1 MIDLTDVDDPKNILD
16 PVVHQQLHQNELVDI
31 VESNIKKQYQQLE
44 NLGQNYLHMFD
55 NELQDGDKYQILSNL
70 VVYVNEHILSLV
82 DLDNLNGDKER
93 TITAGT
99 YIYELICVDTYASL
113 IPALMELVGITSVDD
128 FDKLINTVYLDTPG
142 KFKTDFLSTIQ
153 MTIEQLLKL
162 QQITPDVKN
171 DKQYQKLL
179 GKYYYFQEIIEFG
192 DCDSFLHNFIRP
204 IISKYSSDFIWKLL

>member
-16 PVVHQQLHQNELVDI
+16 PVVHQQIHQNELVDI

>member
-1 MIDLTDVDDPKNILD
+1 MIDLTDVDDPKNVLD

-31 VESNIKKQYQQLE
+31 VEGNIKKQYQQFE
-44 NLGQNYLHMFD
+44 NLGQNYLQMFT

-70 VVYVNEHILSLV
+70 VVYVNEHILPLV
-82 DLDNLNGDKER
+82 DLDNLNGDTER
-93 TITAGT
+93 TLTAGT

-113 IPALMELVGITSVDD
+113 IPALMEILGITSVDD
-128 FDKLINTVYLDTPG
+128 FDNLINTLYLDSPG
-142 KFKTDFLSTIQ
+142 RFKTDFLSTIQ

-162 QQITPDVKN
+162 QKITPDVKN

-192 DCDSFLHNFIRP
+192 DCELFLTNFIRP
-204 IISKYSSDFIWKLL
+204 VISKYSSDFIWKLL

>member
-1 MIDLTDVDDPKNILD
+1 MTDVDDPKNILD

>member
-1 MIDLTDVDDPKNILD
+1 
-16 PVVHQQLHQNELVDI
+16 
-31 VESNIKKQYQQLE
+31 
-44 NLGQNYLHMFD
+44 
-55 NELQDGDKYQILSNL
+55 
-70 VVYVNEHILSLV
+70 
-82 DLDNLNGDKER
+82 
-93 TITAGT
+93 
-99 YIYELICVDTYASL
+99 
-113 IPALMELVGITSVDD
+113 MELVGITSVDD

-142 KFKTDFLSTIQ
+142 KFKMDFLSTIQ